1 MRAAGARPASSAPR
15 RQRHDS
21 CVTARTDK
29 RALGELVE
37 HEAAAAL
44 ARAGYAGPFPADW
57 LLPHLRE
64 AASGST
70 WPGDAPDGL
79 LAVLEA
85 PGFDLAVELLLGP
98 GSFAR
103 VLGALED
110 SEE

>member
-1 MRAAGARPASSAPR
+1 MEGEGWQISE
-15 RQRHDS
+15 
-21 CVTARTDK
+21 VV
-29 RALGELVE
+29 ALLGM
-37 HEAAAAL
+37 
-44 ARAGYAGPFPADW
+44 GPFPADW

-70 WPGDAPDGL
+70 WPADAPDGL
-79 LAVLEA
+79 LAVLEG